1 MMRRLVNETL
11 RLVVATV
18 VMDLTHPEKW
28 VRKHGRRLAR
38 EAGGKD
44 EGEVAALC
52 DRYVETL
59 YATSARYARAMN
71 WAAAE
76 AGEELATVLLA
87 YKTALR
93 EHLLQS
99 STGGGEAGRDDL
111 QPPLLHW
118 GVNALWWAF
127 GPLVMDTTHP
137 DEWIRRSAEK
147 LAVPAVGKDEG
158 EITELCTAYV
168 DLQFAMNARF
178 RRSVRWVAPR
188 AGKTPDLVL
197 LSYKVELRKRMLQ
210 SSPGREA
217 AMPSPGRSLLRW
229 ALAPLV
235 IDLTHPGEWAR
246 ETARRVVRI
255 GEVVGERGL
264 GDLGEAHVDLLFA
277 TNARFRRTI
286 QWKAANQHVR
296 PEEVLLVY
304 RRMLREHLLPSDG
317 CAAGSPPS

>member
-11 RLVVATV
+11 RLAVAAI

-28 VRKHGRRLAR
+28 VRKHGRKLAKD
-38 EAGGKD
+38 AAGKD
-44 EGEVAALC
+44 ECEVAELC

-59 YATSARYARAMN
+59 YATSARYARAVN
-71 WAAAE
+71 WAA
-76 AGEELATVLLA
+76 GEVNEEPATVLLA
-87 YKTALR
+87 YKTGLR

-99 STGGGEAGRDDL
+99 SAGGESHGRDDL
-111 QPPLLHW
+111 PPPLLHW
-118 GVNALWWAF
+118 GGEALWWAF
-127 GPLVMDTTHP
+127 APLVMDTTHP

-158 EITELCTAYV
+158 EITELCAAYV

-210 SSPGREA
+210 SSPGGGSAKPIR
-217 AMPSPGRSLLRW
+217 GRSLLRW

-235 IDLTHPGEWAR
+235 IDLAHPGEWAR
-246 ETARRVVRI
+246 ETARRVARI
-255 GEVVGERGL
+255 GGDVGERGL
-264 GDLGEAHVDLLFA
+264 GGLGEAHVDLLFA
-277 TNARFRRTI
+277 TNARFRRTVL
-286 QWKAANQHVR
+286 WKAANQHVR

-304 RRMLREHLLPSDG
+304 RRMLREHLLPSSG
-317 CAAGSPPS
+317 

>member
-11 RLVVATV
+11 RLVVTAV
-18 VMDLTHPEKW
+18 AMDLTHPEKW

-38 EAGGKD
+38 EAVGKD

-71 WAAAE
+71 WAAGE

-93 EHLLQS
+93 EHLLQLS
-99 STGGGEAGRDDL
+99 AGGDSPGRDDL

-147 LAVPAVGKDEG
+147 LAVPAVGKDED

-197 LSYKVELRKRMLQ
+197 LSYKVELRKLMLQ
-210 SSPGREA
+210 SSPGAES
-217 AMPSPGRSLLRW
+217 AMPARRGSLLRW

-235 IDLTHPGEWAR
+235 IDLAYPGEWAR
-246 ETARRVVRI
+246 EAARRVARI
-255 GEVVGERGL
+255 GGDVGERGL
-264 GDLGEAHVDLLFA
+264 VGLGAMHVDLLFA

-286 QWKAANQHVR
+286 LWKAANQHVR
-296 PEEVLLVY
+296 PADVLLVY
-304 RRMLREHLLPSDG
+304 RRKLREHLLSSVG
-317 CAAGSPPS
+317 